1 MGKRTKSFKLKFSQ
15 KQRSFFVAQPV
26 MMLLIVPEPRAGFG
40 FRNFGYWSGPKMLA
54 LILNRMKNKYRV
66 LNVYYIV
73 KINVKT

>member
-1 MGKRTKSFKLKFSQ
+1 
-15 KQRSFFVAQPV
+15 

-40 FRNFGYWSGPKMLA
+40 FRNFGHWSGPKMLA